1 MNYVVQ
7 LLGWLAL
14 QVVWQTLAVAFLLLL
29 SLRLL
34 RGASAARRYRCAEL
48 HLAGAAAAIVVS
60 LIVSH
65 ASVAMTHTPAPA
77 DNARASSSRRWDDQ
91 AQPYLPAVAWTWLAG
106 IAAAQTL
113 LIVRFIRLRRFI
125 RSTAPAAGALASMVE
140 EMSFEIG
147 LSHPPRVRCAEIH
160 SPMVAGRGPGFLVVP
175 RAFSE
180 THPPDEMRALVAHE
194 LANILRRDYSRN
206 ALQLF
211 AASLLWWHPGA
222 WLIYGRIRHERECAS
237 DEHAV
242 RLTGSAAS
250 LAKAL
255 FRLADPSIAAE
266 PVAIR
271 ADSSRLV
278 DRMLR
283 ISELP
288 SPPARKTISPFL
300 AGAFA
305 ALTIG
310 IVTVSATAS
319 HGEALTRA
327 YAASPAGPRMVVTI
341 RAEDPA
347 GTFLVKMVRG
357 RVVAIEL
364 GQEPIPP
371 ERVVQRG
378 DTVRVVGQAGQE
390 LLRLEIDPRGGF
402 RWRARRA
409 S

>member
-14 QVVWQTLAVAFLLLL
+14 QVAWQTLAVSLLLLL
-29 SLRLL
+29 SLRFM
-34 RGASAARRYRCAEL
+34 RRASAARRHRCAEL
-48 HLAGAAAAIVVS
+48 HLAGAVAAVVVS

-65 ASVAMTHTPAPA
+65 ASVAMTQTLASA
-77 DNARASSSRRWDDQ
+77 DNARASSSRGLDDR

-106 IAAAQTL
+106 IAVAQTL
-113 LIVRFIRLRRFI
+113 LTVRFIRLRRFI
-125 RSTAPAAGALASMVE
+125 GSTAPVAPAMGAMVE

-147 LSHPPRVRCAEIH
+147 LSHPPQVRCAEIH
-160 SPMVAGRGPGFLVVP
+160 SPMVAGRRPAFLVVP
-175 RAFSE
+175 RAFGE
-180 THPPDEMRALVAHE
+180 THPPNEMRSLLAHE
-194 LANILRRDYSRN
+194 LAHILRRDYTRN

-242 RLTGSAAS
+242 RLTGSATS

-255 FRLADPSIAAE
+255 FRLADASAATDS
-266 PVAIR
+266 VAIA
-271 ADSSRLV
+271 ADSSGLF

-283 ISELP
+283 IAEP
-288 SPPARKTISPFL
+288 RRPPARETISPFL
-300 AGAFA
+300 AGAFV

-319 HGEALTRA
+319 RGEALTRA
-327 YAASPAGPRMVVTI
+327 YAASPAGPPTVITI

-364 GQEPIPP
+364 GQKPIPSD
-371 ERVVQRG
+371 RVLQRG

-390 LLRLEIDPRGGF
+390 LLRLEIDPRGGL
-402 RWRARRA
+402 RWRPRRA